1 MTNLLQKRQR
11 ELSIWI
17 RSLLVNRQRAH
28 HHGPRIV
35 ANSIPKSGTH
45 LLTRCL
51 QLLPDVEDSGLRIRG
66 RMKPQSLVKRLD
78 QVGGGCF
85 IPLHLVFTPKRERL
99 LRHRRFTMI
108 LITRD
113 PRDIAVSH
121 FHYVT
126 RQTRRHRLHAY
137 YNALPDDPARLMT
150 SIQGIPEFL
159 WKGRVRL
166 RDINRR
172 CRVFLDWADHG
183 ACVVQF
189 EKLVGPLGGGTL
201 EAQHKEIQKIAIHL
215 GIQLDTSTLEH
226 IANNV
231 FYRKSSTFRKGAIG
245 DWVNHMGVEHK
256 AVFKEIAGQLL
267 LDMGYE
273 ADGDW

>member
-1 MTNLLQKRQR
+1 MTNLFQRRQR

-28 HHGPRIV
+28 HPGPRIV
-35 ANSIPKSGTH
+35 TNSIPKSGTH

-51 QLLPDVEDSGLRIRG
+51 QLFPDIEDSGLRIRG
-66 RMKPQSLVKRLD
+66 RMKHQLLVRRLD
-78 QVGGGCF
+78 RVGGGCF
-85 IPLHLVFTPKRERL
+85 IPLHLVFTPKRGHL
-99 LRHRRFTMI
+99 LRDRGFTMI

-137 YNALPDDPARLMT
+137 YNALPDDPARLMA
-150 SIQGIPEFL
+150 SIQGIPESS

-201 EAQHKEIQKIAIHL
+201 EAQHKEIRKIAIHL
-215 GIQLDTSTLEH
+215 GIQLDASTLKH
-226 IANNV
+226 IAGNV

-245 DWVNHMGVEHK
+245 DWVNHMGAEHR
-256 AVFKEIAGQLL
+256 AAFKEIAGQLL
-267 LDMGYE
+267 IELGYE
-273 ADGDW
+273 ADNDW

>member
-1 MTNLLQKRQR
+1 MTDLFQRRQR

-28 HHGPRIV
+28 HPGPRIV

-45 LLTRCL
+45 LLARCL
-51 QLLPDVEDSGLRIRG
+51 QLLPDIEDSGLRIRG
-66 RMKPQSLVKRLD
+66 RMKPQLLVRRLD
-78 QVGGGCF
+78 RVGGGCF
-85 IPLHLVFTPKRERL
+85 IPLHLVFTPKREHF
-99 LRHRRFTMI
+99 LRDRGFTMI

-113 PRDIAVSH
+113 PRDIAISH
-121 FHYVT
+121 YHYVT
-126 RQTRRHRLHAY
+126 KHSRHHRLHAY
-137 YNALPDDPARLMT
+137 YNALPDDSARLMT
-150 SIQGIPEFL
+150 SIQGIPESS

-172 CRVFLDWADHG
+172 CRAFLDWADHG
-183 ACVVQF
+183 ACVAQF
-189 EKLVGPLGGGTL
+189 EKLVGPLGGGKSQ
-201 EAQHKEIQKIAIHL
+201 AQHKEIQKIALHL

-226 IANNV
+226 IACKV

-245 DWVNHMGVEHK
+245 DWRNHMGMEHK

-267 LDMGYE
+267 IDMGYE
-273 ADGDW
+273 ADGNW

>member
-1 MTNLLQKRQR
+1 
-11 ELSIWI
+11 
-17 RSLLVNRQRAH
+17 
-28 HHGPRIV
+28 
-35 ANSIPKSGTH
+35 
-45 LLTRCL
+45 
-51 QLLPDVEDSGLRIRG
+51 
-66 RMKPQSLVKRLD
+66 
-78 QVGGGCF
+78 
-85 IPLHLVFTPKRERL
+85 
-99 LRHRRFTMI
+99 MI
-108 LITRD
+108 LIARD
-113 PRDIAVSH
+113 PRDIVVSH

-137 YNALPDDPARLMT
+137 YNALPDDAARLMT
-150 SIQGIPEFL
+150 SVQGIPESS

-201 EAQHKEIQKIAIHL
+201 EGQHKEIQKIAIHL
-215 GIQLDTSTLEH
+215 GIQLDRSSLEH
-226 IANNV
+226 IANKV
-231 FYRKSSTFRKGAIG
+231 FYRKSSTFRKGVIG

-256 AVFKEIAGQLL
+256 AALKEVAGQLL
-267 LDMGYE
+267 IDMGYE